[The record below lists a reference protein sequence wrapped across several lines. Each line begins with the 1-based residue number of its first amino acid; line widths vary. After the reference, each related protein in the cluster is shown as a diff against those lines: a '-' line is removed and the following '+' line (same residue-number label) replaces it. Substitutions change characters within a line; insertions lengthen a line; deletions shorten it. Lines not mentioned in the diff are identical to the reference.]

1 MEASDD
7 AWMKTPRAAGRR
19 STGTREYGGAEPSG
33 AGPHPEGPAR
43 RFRHPLNLRAAVAV
57 PDAALADRLVRRDE
71 AALAEIYDA
80 HAAAV
85 FGVLVHLLDHATAQE
100 VHQDV
105 FVRLWDRPE
114 AFDPARA
121 GLRAYLLVMARS
133 RALDRLRGAR
143 VTVPLHG
150 EDGVTLP
157 LPDGRPSLAR
167 LSEDRARR
175 DCVHAALSGLSGAH
189 RETVER
195 AYLRGESREEIARAM
210 DVPVGTVK
218 SRLSYALKHLKRHLG
233 EEGGAWLD

>member
-1 MEASDD
+1 
-7 AWMKTPRAAGRR
+7 MKTPRAAGRR
-19 STGTREYGGAEPSG
+19 VGRSTGTREDGGAEPSG

-57 PDAALADRLVRRDE
+57 LDAALAGRLVRRDE

>member
-1 MEASDD
+1 M
-7 AWMKTPRAAGRR
+7 
-19 STGTREYGGAEPSG
+19 
-33 AGPHPEGPAR
+33 
-43 RFRHPLNLRAAVAV
+43 AV
-57 PDAALADRLVRRDE
+57 PDAALAARLVRRDE

-85 FGVLVHLLDHATAQE
+85 FGVLVRLLDHATAQE
-100 VHQDV
+100 VLQDV

-157 LPDGRPSLAR
+157 LPDGRPSLTR

-175 DCVHAALSGLSGAH
+175 DRVHAALSGLSGAH